1 MKKKPFRVIPKNP
14 DDLQQ
19 TLESIDP
26 VVVDE
31 YWKVW
36 NKWAAS
42 RMLDTE
48 AVEEDEDGESLA
60 SDDDDDAP
68 NEMDL
73 NDPFIND
80 GEIEV
85 EQVEQVKKMSVEEKR
100 KALEQKIERLQKR
113 LKKIDDSDVV
123 LYE

>member
-1 MKKKPFRVIPKNP
+1 
-14 DDLQQ
+14 
-19 TLESIDP
+19 
-26 VVVDE
+26 
-31 YWKVW
+31 
-36 NKWAAS
+36 
-42 RMLDTE
+42 MLDTE
-48 AVEEDEDGESLA
+48 AVEEDEDGESLV
-60 SDDDDDAP
+60 SDDDDVDNAP

-85 EQVEQVKKMSVEEKR
+85 EQVKKISVEEKR
-100 KALEQKIERLQKR
+100 KALEEQIERLQKR